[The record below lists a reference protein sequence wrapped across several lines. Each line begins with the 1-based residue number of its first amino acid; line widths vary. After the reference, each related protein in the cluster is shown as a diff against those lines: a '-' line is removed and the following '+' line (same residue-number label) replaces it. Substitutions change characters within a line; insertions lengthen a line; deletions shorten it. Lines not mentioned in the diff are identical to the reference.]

1 MSSQLLG
8 KRVREEEPEQDR
20 PPEGIVE
27 GWDRFKKRYDL
38 DLVTITKYNY
48 FNIFSEV
55 RVEKLSA
62 AAGVV
67 ENEEEM
73 VVEAIRLPHPI
84 PGIEGVANSIY
95 IRPSFYPDLMEE
107 CFSGNKHVILLGNPG
122 ISKSFSQFVILC
134 ALLGKEEQ
142 IKESNTLKKIRE
154 KLNHINVVVRDV
166 GNTRYDIFFI
176 KERLQYVIESPRD
189 TMFDYLSDSQTLYLF
204 DSGLIKEAIPRV
216 SSSCCRTLLTLSP
229 LKSRYSEFEKQKT
242 AKVCYMPLY
251 NKEELIAI
259 GLDMLGQDDFPVEMK

>member
-1 MSSQLLG
+1 MDYKLRLA
-8 KRVREEEPEQDR
+8 
-20 PPEGIVE
+20 
-27 GWDRFKKRYDL
+27 
-38 DLVTITKYNY
+38 TITKYNY

-142 IKESNTLKKIRE
+142 IQESNTLKKIRE
-154 KLNHINVVVRDV
+154 KLQHINVVVRDV

-176 KERLQYVIESPRD
+176 KERLH
-189 TMFDYLSDSQTLYLF
+189 
-204 DSGLIKEAIPRV
+204 
-216 SSSCCRTLLTLSP
+216 
-229 LKSRYSEFEKQKT
+229 EFEKQKT

-251 NKEELIAI
+251 NKDELIAI
-259 GLDMLGQDDFPVEMK
+259 GLDMLRQDDFPVEMKSHFTAEEISTRYEAFGGVIR